1 MLPMEEPEYVEV
13 GIYGIR
19 YDRELALIDVETGL
33 PLTSWHYNKMGR
45 LRSRLRGSILRVET
59 L

>member
-1 MLPMEEPEYVEV
+1 MEEPEYVEV